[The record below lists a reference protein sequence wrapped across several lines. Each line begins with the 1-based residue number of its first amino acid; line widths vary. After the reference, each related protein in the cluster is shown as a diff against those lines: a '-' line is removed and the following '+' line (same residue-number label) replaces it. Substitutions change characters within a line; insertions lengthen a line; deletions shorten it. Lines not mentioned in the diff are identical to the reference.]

1 LLSAETERNFGL
13 PELQVVVILVGVIFM
28 ARWLE
33 SIMGFGGTVLALP
46 ALAILTP
53 GLHVTET
60 LVPVLAL
67 GNIVCCIGI
76 VWVGHKD
83 LVWKEY
89 GIILLWAVIGLPL
102 GFWLAGY
109 APESILRLILGGFVL
124 VVAVAN
130 IAQMWKPDTEIEI
143 PQGALTRFLLRLAL
157 VIGGI
162 VHGMF
167 TTGGPLLVIYATKA
181 LRTKGLFRVTLGL
194 VWLTLN
200 TIMVAGWMLDGR
212 IAAHVWT
219 LTGITV
225 PFIIM
230 AVIVGDHF
238 HHRIP
243 EVLFRKAAYV
253 LLLLAG
259 VSLIWKSLPQVLQA

>member
-1 LLSAETERNFGL
+1 
-13 PELQVVVILVGVIFM
+13 
-28 ARWLE
+28 
-33 SIMGFGGTVLALP
+33 
-46 ALAILTP
+46 
-53 GLHVTET
+53 
-60 LVPVLAL
+60 
-67 GNIVCCIGI
+67 
-76 VWVGHKD
+76 
-83 LVWKEY
+83 
-89 GIILLWAVIGLPL
+89 
-102 GFWLAGY
+102 
-109 APESILRLILGGFVL
+109 
-124 VVAVAN
+124 
-130 IAQMWKPDTEIEI
+130 
-143 PQGALTRFLLRLAL
+143 
-157 VIGGI
+157 
-162 VHGMF
+162 
-167 TTGGPLLVIYATKA
+167 
-181 LRTKGLFRVTLGL
+181 VTLGL